1 MPRSLVLAAVM
12 AALTACASAPAAPSA
27 GPSNA
32 EPSASLSPGL
42 GLPPGCQ
49 TIDLRG
55 PTGERI
61 DLTGEWAGSGQLA
74 NPIERAWLNQ
84 IGDCVYGS
92 VLGGAFVRDTEVEA
106 SLTNLS
112 GRVGPDFRI
121 EFEVLLVFQDTRFAF
136 GEFSDVAMVIEWDAD
151 GRMQL
156 REDREPGDVAGRCIH
171 SPQFPCPDPVIWY
184 RVDDTPGS

>member
-1 MPRSLVLAAVM
+1 MPRSLVVAAVM

-42 GLPPGCQ
+42 GLPRGCQ

-61 DLTGEWAGSGQLA
+61 DMTGEWSGGGVLVGDG
-74 NPIERAWLNQ
+74 EVAWLKQ

-92 VLGGAFVRDTEVEA
+92 VVGAW
-106 SLTNLS
+106 
-112 GRVGPDFRI
+112 
-121 EFEVLLVFQDTRFAF
+121 
-136 GEFSDVAMVIEWDAD
+136 FSEETI
-151 GRMQL
+151 
-156 REDREPGDVAGRCIH
+156 
-171 SPQFPCPDPVIWY
+171 
-184 RVDDTPGS
+184 